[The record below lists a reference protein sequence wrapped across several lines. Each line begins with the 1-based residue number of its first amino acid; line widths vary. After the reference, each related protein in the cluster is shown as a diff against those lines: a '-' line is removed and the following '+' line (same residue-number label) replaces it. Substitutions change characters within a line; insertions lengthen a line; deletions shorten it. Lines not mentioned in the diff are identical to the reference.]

1 MKRWR
6 ALALTLVLLV
16 GLGFVG
22 WRAWGYLERRL
33 TPERCSVTNPGG
45 EPVTLSAEQSR
56 MASIIVAASYV
67 AGLNERAATIAL
79 ATAYQESGIRNLD
92 HGDRDSLGLFQQRPD
107 PRFEW
112 GTAEEIMD
120 PWYSSLRFYEELVKF
135 PKWESTDIN
144 DQAQKVQ
151 RSGYPEAY
159 RKHVGKATALAKA
172 TRSSGGPSITCVSFA
187 DPVANATPLVE
198 VISKVP
204 GVKVTTSGN
213 QVRLT
218 ADSDEHLW
226 SAVNLAMLNFY
237 DASIAKV
244 EAGSRVWERN
254 DEQWDDAKSPVD
266 GAVITLG

>member
-22 WRAWGYLERRL
+22 WHAWGYLERRL

-151 RSGYPEAY
+151 RSGHPQAY
-159 RKHVGKATALAKA
+159 RKHVPNATALAKV
-172 TRSSGGPSITCVSFA
+172 TRSPSGPSITCVSYT
-187 DPVANATPLVE
+187 DPVADPDPLVE
-198 VISKVP
+198 VVSTVP
-204 GVKVTTSGN
+204 GVKATTSGN
-213 QVRLT
+213 QVRLA
-218 ADSDEHLW
+218 ADSKEHLW
-226 SAVNLAMLNFY
+226 SAVNLAMLNSY
-237 DASIAKV
+237 AAGITRV
-244 EAGSRVWERN
+244 EADGHEWKRN
-254 DEQWDDAKSPVD
+254 GKGWTDAEEPVD